1 MPRFLM
7 SLSAYVRLI
16 RINRN
21 FRLLWLAQIV
31 SEMGDWFYSVAIFSF
46 LLDLTGSAQVVAFA
60 FLMQVFPQ
68 VLMSPAAGVLN
79 DRLSRKKLM
88 ISADLARA
96 AIVICMMLVRTR
108 EHLWLL
114 FVLLALE
121 TICWAVFEPG
131 SRAVIPNVTARE
143 DIPVANA
150 ISAATWS
157 VNFALGA
164 ALGGLVDVTF
174 GRNTVF
180 VIDSLSFLASAA
192 LISRMR
198 FSEPHAE
205 NRPRLRLRD
214 LFDFSPISEGF
225 AYVKKDARLIASISI
240 KAGIGL
246 MGANWVI
253 IPILGRNTFPLQIAG
268 LTAEQSGT
276 LGMST
281 LFAARGIGA
290 VMGAFTAGL
299 SGGTGDNRLRRAVTL
314 SFIAAA
320 IGYLLVGMAGSL
332 FFAALALVLAHAG
345 GSAGWTASTT
355 LLQQQTEDKFRG
367 RVFSTEFA
375 LSMLVLSIV
384 SFAAGELND
393 RGVDVGTLAMATGG
407 LELVAVAVWLGAQKY
422 WNTTFRESEP
432 TNS

>member
-1 MPRFLM
+1 M
-7 SLSAYVRLI
+7 SLSSYARLI
-16 RINRN
+16 RSNRN

-46 LLDLTGSAQVVAFA
+46 LLQLTGSAQVVAFA

-68 VLMSPAAGVLN
+68 VLMSPMAGALN
-79 DRLSRKKLM
+79 DHLSRKQLM

-96 AIVICMMLVRTR
+96 VIVICMMLVRTR
-108 EHLWLL
+108 DHLWLL
-114 FVLLALE
+114 FLLLALE
-121 TICWAVFEPG
+121 TVCWAVFEPG
-131 SRAVIPNVTARE
+131 SRAVIPNVTSPE
-143 DIPVANA
+143 DVPVANA

-164 ALGGLVDVTF
+164 ALGGIVDVTF

-180 VIDSLSFLASAA
+180 VLDSWSFLASAF

-198 FSEPHAE
+198 FPEPHTE
-205 NRPRLRLRD
+205 NKKPLKFRD
-214 LFDFSPISEGF
+214 LFDFSPIDEGF
-225 AYVKKDARLIASISI
+225 AYVRRDARLIASISI

-253 IPILGRNTFPLQIAG
+253 IPILGRSVFPLKIGG
-268 LTAEQSGT
+268 LTPDQAGT
-276 LGMST
+276 LGMSA

-290 VMGAFTAGL
+290 VVGAFFAGL
-299 SGGTGDNRLRRAVTL
+299 SGGTDETRLRRSVTL
-314 SFIAAA
+314 AFLAAA
-320 IGYLLVGMAGSL
+320 IGYLLVGVSGSL
-332 FFAALALVLAHAG
+332 FVALLALVLAHAG

-375 LSMLVLSIV
+375 LSMLILSIV
-384 SFAAGELND
+384 SFGAGEMND
-393 RGVDVGTLAMATGG
+393 RGVDVRTLSIATGA
-407 LELVAVAVWLGAQKY
+407 LMLAAVVLWLGAQRFWKIPAISS
-422 WNTTFRESEP
+422 RERGS
-432 TNS
+432 TSS